1 MKRESGDEKVI
12 IIGLSVGLAVR
23 GINDRIR
30 FYS

>member
-1 MKRESGDEKVI
+1 MKERVGDEKLI
-12 IIGLSVGLAVR
+12 IIGPSVGLAVR